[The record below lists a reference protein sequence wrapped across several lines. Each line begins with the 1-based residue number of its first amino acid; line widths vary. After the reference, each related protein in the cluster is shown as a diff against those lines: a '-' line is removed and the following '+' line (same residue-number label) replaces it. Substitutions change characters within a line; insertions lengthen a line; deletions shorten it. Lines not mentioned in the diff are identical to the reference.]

1 MAKALL
7 IAEKPALMRDVQSAY
22 KNNKSQIKDT
32 IEFASFA
39 GHTMSLKNP
48 GEINSEWEKW
58 SLDTLPR
65 IPDKFEYKVSSDKKK
80 MYNDIKKQIK
90 NGEYDYLINCCDPGR
105 EGQAIFHTFYESLN
119 ISLPVKRMWHSDL
132 TEDELVRA
140 LTNLR
145 DDLNEPALYNM
156 TEASKLRAY
165 FDWLIGM
172 NYSPAYTLIANTGK
186 AIGIGRVMTP
196 TLAILVN
203 RELEIANF
211 TPKDFYELEA
221 TFDGYSGIYY
231 RIVDG
236 KEVSRLDSE
245 ADVEKIKKSLSLEE
259 KKSTIVMSE
268 KKRVAKYAPK
278 LHNLAEI
285 QSEANRAFKYTPK
298 KTLELVQS
306 LYEKKLL
313 SYPRTDSNHLTVAM
327 TKDFEKML
335 GCLKAVPNLG
345 VYVDKILG
353 EKSRLA
359 TVSNDK
365 RYVDNSKVTDH
376 YAITPTGKIADLSKL
391 PDDEVN
397 IYTLVAKRFLS
408 IFLDPQVTE
417 KSILVTENNSHLFK
431 TNGTILIDKGYTVL
445 YDTNVANKMLP
456 NLKDGD
462 KTTLKNSKIMSKKTS
477 PPPRYDDGSLV
488 EIMAN
493 VGKLVEDKELKEV
506 LKEAKGIGTSATRAD
521 IIEKL
526 VKTKTIERKGK
537 AKQIYATEYGISIIE
552 GLRGQ
557 DIISAELTAVWE
569 NKLSEI
575 EKCNYDPKKFYSEMI
590 NYIENKTKE
599 MMTMTVN
606 IEGANA
612 QQNKKAIGTCPKCK
626 KHSVIEGSKGFG
638 CSGYKEGCDFV
649 IWKSQFGGEIN
660 AKNAKLLVEG
670 LETEP
675 IKFHS
680 KAKNTDY
687 NAKLKLKDDFSTELV
702 FDNTP
707 KTSSA
712 TAKPIAKCPCCG
724 KDIVENSK
732 AFGCTG
738 WKEGCKFTIWKESN
752 FYKDKKI
759 SKNEI
764 KKLLNG
770 ECIFENLKL
779 NDKYELEY
787 VKK

>member
-7 IAEKPALMRDVQSAY
+7 IAEKPSLMRDVQSAY
-22 KNNKSQIKDT
+22 KNNKSKIKDT
-32 IEFASFA
+32 IDFASFA

-48 GEINSEWEKW
+48 GEINPEWEKW

-65 IPDKFEYKVSSDKKK
+65 IPEKFEYKVSKDKKK
-80 MYNDIKKQIK
+80 MYNDIKKKIK
-90 NGEYDYLINCCDPGR
+90 EGGYDYLINCCDPGR

-119 ISLPVKRMWHSDL
+119 IKLPVKRMWHSDL

-145 DDLNEPALYNM
+145 DDLNEPLLYNM

-172 NYSPAYTLIANTGK
+172 NYSPAYTLRANTGK
-186 AIGIGRVMTP
+186 AIGLGRVMTP

-203 RELEIANF
+203 RELEIQNF
-211 TPKDFYELEA
+211 VPKDFFELEA
-221 TFDGYSGIYY
+221 EFGDYTGKYYFLEDG
-231 RIVDG
+231 R
-236 KEVSRLDSE
+236 EVSRLDTKE
-245 ADVEKIKKSLSLEE
+245 EIEKIKKSLSKGVGDSKIIKAE
-259 KKSTIVMSE
+259 KK
-268 KKRVAKYAPK
+268 KALKYAPK

-335 GCLKAVPNLG
+335 GCLNAVPGLNTYVNKVLSEKDRLKAVANN
-345 VYVDKILG
+345 
-353 EKSRLA
+353 KS
-359 TVSNDK
+359 
-365 RYVDNSKVTDH
+365 YVDNSKVTDH

-391 PDDEVN
+391 TNDEVN

-408 IFLDPQVTE
+408 IFLDPQITE
-417 KSILVTENNSHLFK
+417 KSVLITENNSHLFK
-431 TNGTILIDKGYTVL
+431 TNGTILVDEGYTVL
-445 YDTNVANKMLP
+445 YGTNVTNKMLP
-456 NLKDGD
+456 NLKEGD
-462 KTTLKNSKIMSKKTS
+462 TTTLTDTSIASKKTS
-477 PPPRYDDGSLV
+477 PPSRYDDASLV
-488 EIMAN
+488 ETMAN

-537 AKQIYATEYGISIIE
+537 AKQIYATEYGISIVE

-557 DIISAELTAVWE
+557 EIILPELTAVWE

-575 EKCNYDPKKFYSEMI
+575 EKCNYDPKMFYSEMI
-590 NYIENKTKE
+590 EYIENKTKE

-612 QQNKKAIGTCPKCK
+612 QNKKSIGTCPKCK
-626 KHSVIEGSKGFG
+626 SHDVIEGSKGFG

-649 IWKSQFGGEIN
+649 IWKTQFGGEVS
-660 AKNAKLLVEG
+660 AKNAKLLIAG
-670 LETEP
+670 KTTDT

-680 KAKNTDY
+680 KAKNSDY
-687 NAKLKLKDDFSTELV
+687 NAKLKLKDDFTTELV

-707 KTSSA
+707 KAPA
-712 TAKPIAKCPCCG
+712 TAIAKCPCCG
-724 KDIVENSK
+724 KDVVENTK

-759 SKNEI
+759 GKDEI
-764 KKLLNG
+764 EKLLKG
-770 ECIFENLKL
+770 ECIFGNLKL
-779 NDKYELEY
+779 NDEYKLEY
-787 VKK
+787 TQK